1 MKFKLNRNDFYCF
14 YLDLSG
20 VKQHNP
26 VRPTKGGDHCLIRI
40 KKIMIPKV
48 FREVIDLGDGREISI
63 ETGKLAK
70 QAHGSVVVQMGKTM
84 LLCTV
89 VSNYKASPVDFL
101 PLTVDYREKFAA
113 AGRYPGG
120 FFKRE
125 ARPSDGEILT
135 MRLVDRVLRPLFP
148 KDYHNEVQVMIQL
161 MSHDEDV
168 MPDALAGLAA
178 SAAIQL
184 SDFPFECAISETR
197 VARVNGEFI
206 INPSRAQLA
215 EADID
220 MMVGAS
226 IDSVMMVE
234 GEMDECS
241 EEEMADAIK
250 FAHEAIKIQCAAQI
264 KLAEA
269 VGKKKV
275 RDYDT
280 AIEDEDLEKKIY
292 DAAYDRCY
300 AIAKQGLP
308 KQERSLAFTEVKD
321 EVNAMFSEEEQ
332 EELADLIS
340 KYYNKAQKAA
350 VRDLTLNEGLR
361 LDGRKTT
368 DIRPIW
374 CEVDYLPSTHGS
386 ALFTRGETQALAT
399 VTLGTSRDA
408 NIIDMPSYEGEERFY
423 LHYNF
428 PPFCTG
434 EARPLRGTSRREV
447 GHGNLAQRGLKG
459 MIPEDCPYTV
469 RVVSEVLESNGSS
482 SMATVCAGTMALM
495 DAGVQLIRPV
505 SGIAM
510 GLISD
515 GKKHTVLSDILGDE
529 DHLGDMDFKVTGTSK
544 GITACQMDIKI
555 KGLSHDILVSAL
567 NQARDGRLHI
577 LEKITDTI
585 AQPNADVKSH
595 APKMVTRI
603 IPNEFIG
610 ALIGPGGKVI
620 QELQKETGTTI
631 VINEDP
637 VTEEGIV
644 EILGTN
650 QDGIDAVLSKID
662 SILFKPERGSVYEVK
677 VIKILD
683 FGAVVEYTEAP
694 GNEVL
699 LHVSEL
705 AWERT
710 NNVTDVV
717 NLGDIID
724 VKYFGIDPRTRKE
737 KVSRKALLDK
747 PEGYVA
753 RPPRDNNRGRD
764 NRGRDNRNRDNRRDN
779 RSPRE
784 NKEN

>member
-1 MKFKLNRNDFYCF
+1 MK
-14 YLDLSG
+14 
-20 VKQHNP
+20 
-26 VRPTKGGDHCLIRI
+26 
-40 KKIMIPKV
+40 PKV
-48 FREVIDLGDGREISI
+48 YKEIIDLGDGREVSI

-70 QAHGSVVVQMGKTM
+70 QAHGSVVVQMGKAM

-89 VSNYKASPVDFL
+89 VSNYKKSPVDFL

-125 ARPSDGEILT
+125 ARPSDGEVLT

-148 KDYHNEVQVMIQL
+148 KDYHSEVQVMIQL

-184 SDFPFECAISETR
+184 SDFPFECPISEAR
-197 VARVNGEFI
+197 VARVNGEFV
-206 INPSRAQLA
+206 INPSRAQLD
-215 EADID
+215 ESDMD
-220 MMVGAS
+220 MMIGAS
-226 IDSVMMVE
+226 ADSVMMVE

-250 FAHEAIKIQCAAQI
+250 FAHESIKVQIAAQVR
-264 KLAEA
+264 LAEA
-269 VGKKKV
+269 VGKKEV
-275 RDYDT
+275 REYEG
-280 AIEDEDLEKKIY
+280 AVEDEELAKKVHDATY
-292 DAAYDRCY
+292 DKCY
-300 AIAKQGLP
+300 AIAK
-308 KQERSLAFTEVKD
+308 KASAKAERSLAFSEVKE
-321 EVNAMFSEEEQ
+321 EVLSLFSEEELENQ
-332 EELADLIS
+332 KDLIS
-340 KYYNKAQKAA
+340 KYFNKSQKEAI
-350 VRDLTLNEGLR
+350 RELTLSEGVR

-386 ALFTRGETQALAT
+386 SIFTRGETQALAT

-408 NIIDMPSYEGEERFY
+408 NKIDMPSYEGEESFY

-459 MIPEDCPYTV
+459 MIPDDCPYTV

-482 SMATVCAGTMALM
+482 SMATVCSGTMALM
-495 DAGVQLIRPV
+495 DAGVKLKRPV

-515 GKKHTVLSDILGDE
+515 GDRYAVLSDILGDE
-529 DHLGDMDFKVTGTSK
+529 DHLGDMDFKVTGTSE

-555 KGLSHDILVSAL
+555 KGLSYEILVKAL
-567 NQARDGRLHI
+567 KQARDGRLHI
-577 LEKITDTI
+577 LEKLTDTI
-585 AQPNADVKSH
+585 ATPNGDVKAH
-595 APKMVTRI
+595 APKMVTRT

-610 ALIGPGGKVI
+610 AMIGPGGKNI
-620 QELQKETGTTI
+620 QELQKTTGCTL

-644 EILGTN
+644 EILGTD
-650 QDGIDAVLSKID
+650 QEGIDKVIA
-662 SILFKPERGSVYEVK
+662 SIESMLFKPEVGSVYEVK

-683 FGAVVEYTEAP
+683 FGAVVEYQEAP

-699 LHVSEL
+699 LHISEL
-705 AWERT
+705 DWKKTE
-710 NNVTDVV
+710 NVTDIL
-717 NLGDIID
+717 NMGDVLD
-724 VKYFGIDPRTRKE
+724 VKYFGVDPRTRKD
-737 KVSRKALLDK
+737 KVSRKALIEK
-747 PEGYVA
+747 PEGYVE
-753 RPPRDNNRGRD
+753 RPPRPPRSNDRGRD
-764 NRGRDNRNRDNRRDN
+764 NRGRDNRNKR
-779 RSPRE
+779 
-784 NKEN
+784 

>member
-1 MKFKLNRNDFYCF
+1 MK
-14 YLDLSG
+14 
-20 VKQHNP
+20 
-26 VRPTKGGDHCLIRI
+26 
-40 KKIMIPKV
+40 PKV
-48 FREVIDLGDGREISI
+48 YKEIIDLGDGREVSI

-70 QAHGSVVVQMGKTM
+70 QAHGSVVVQMGKAM

-89 VSNYKASPVDFL
+89 VSNYKKSPVDFL

-125 ARPSDGEILT
+125 ARPSDGEVLT

-148 KDYHNEVQVMIQL
+148 KDYHSEVQVMIQL

-184 SDFPFECAISETR
+184 SDFPFECPISEAR
-197 VARVNGEFI
+197 VARVNGEFV
-206 INPSRAQLA
+206 INPSRAQLD
-215 EADID
+215 EADMD
-220 MMVGAS
+220 MMIGAS
-226 IDSVMMVE
+226 ADSVMMVE

-250 FAHEAIKIQCAAQI
+250 FAHESIKVQIAAQVR
-264 KLAEA
+264 LAEA
-269 VGKKKV
+269 VGKKEV
-275 RDYDT
+275 REYEG
-280 AIEDEDLEKKIY
+280 AVEDEELAKKVHDATY
-292 DAAYDRCY
+292 DKCY
-300 AIAKQGLP
+300 AIAK
-308 KQERSLAFTEVKD
+308 KASAKAERSLAFSEVKE
-321 EVNAMFSEEEQ
+321 EVLSLFSEEELENQ
-332 EELADLIS
+332 KDLIS
-340 KYYNKAQKAA
+340 KYFNKSQKEAI
-350 VRDLTLNEGLR
+350 RELTLSEGVR

-386 ALFTRGETQALAT
+386 SIFTRGETQALAT

-408 NIIDMPSYEGEERFY
+408 NKIDMPSYEGEESFY

-459 MIPEDCPYTV
+459 MIPDDCPYTV

-482 SMATVCAGTMALM
+482 SMATVCSGTMALM
-495 DAGVQLIRPV
+495 DAGVKLKRPV

-515 GKKHTVLSDILGDE
+515 GDRYAVLSDILGDE
-529 DHLGDMDFKVTGTSK
+529 DHLGDMDFKVTGTSE

-555 KGLSHDILVSAL
+555 KGLSYEILVKAL
-567 NQARDGRLHI
+567 KQARDGRLHI
-577 LEKITDTI
+577 LEKLTDTI
-585 AQPNADVKSH
+585 ATPNSDVKAH
-595 APKMVTRI
+595 APKMVTRT

-610 ALIGPGGKVI
+610 AMIGPGGKNI
-620 QELQKETGTTI
+620 QELQKTTGCTL

-644 EILGTN
+644 EILGTD
-650 QDGIDAVLSKID
+650 QEGIDKVIA
-662 SILFKPERGSVYEVK
+662 SIESMLFKPEVGSVYEVK

-683 FGAVVEYTEAP
+683 FGAVVEYQEAP

-699 LHVSEL
+699 LHISEL
-705 AWERT
+705 DWKKTEK
-710 NNVTDVV
+710 VTDVL
-717 NLGDIID
+717 NMGDILD
-724 VKYFGIDPRTRKE
+724 VKYFGVDPRTRKD
-737 KVSRKALLDK
+737 KVSRKALIEK
-747 PEGYVA
+747 PEGYVE
-753 RPPRDNNRGRD
+753 RPPRPPRSNDRGRD
-764 NRGRDNRNRDNRRDN
+764 NRGRDNRNRR
-779 RSPRE
+779 
-784 NKEN
+784 